1 MSGIQYNK
9 VNKYNDSEYN
19 RWGIDETNLEM
30 NIVSLYFDPIEEKY
44 IANEKSSDI
53 DVLLEFNDPIGELYV
68 ANERNLDWFIEAEF
82 TLDTLISDFVDL
94 LPLIPTKFHDSQTL
108 KDFVNDVGLYV
119 GTWLGSIQG
128 LQTLQDPY
136 KVEEEYIQYLANLI
150 GYEIIRSEPTIEEIR
165 NQLTQAIP
173 WYKIKGSYYS
183 LKYIMQ
189 LLNMTINIYDMYT
202 NDYTTFTKVE
212 WFVGEENENPPGLD
226 SSYYKSPHFG
236 LEVLLNVVYNSGSSS
251 EYLFS
256 EVQKED
262 IVTATERVRPV
273 NTVPHYSILLNPI
286 TDETMT
292 VRIVDG
298 NIKTMVMA
306 GYWQTVFLYFDQGYL
321 GGDASALAIYNGAEY
336 NCEDFCTVYNNTGN
350 FQGWNFDDG
359 HKFDMINDSFLNQV
373 VKWKLGDGNKGISP
387 DAPGFALQNPILEGI
402 VTEKRILTDVVEF
415 EFTIPASTVQAG
427 LSELGLFFA
436 DGTTMVLAS
445 TFPDID
451 KLDEIELKILAQVYK
466 A

>member
-1 MSGIQYNK
+1 MSGANYNK
-9 VNKYNDSEYN
+9 LHQWNDYEFN
-19 RWGIDETNLEM
+19 REGINEKGLQLLTTTLFFE
-30 NIVSLYFDPIEEKY
+30 PIEEVYVANEKESDILAIAVFIDPAGEVY
-44 IANEKSSDI
+44 IANERESDFI
-53 DVLLEFNDPIGELYV
+53 IIGDFSLDV
-68 ANERNLDWFIEAEF
+68 
-82 TLDTLISDFVDL
+82 LISDFVDL

-108 KDFVNDVGLYV
+108 KDFVYDVGLYV

-136 KVEEEYIQYLANLI
+136 KVEEDYIQYLANLI
-150 GYEIIRSEPTIEEIR
+150 GYEIIRSEPTIDEIR

-189 LLNMTINIYDMYT
+189 LINMTINIYDLYT
-202 NDYTTFTKVE
+202 NNYVSFEKVE
-212 WFVGEENENPPGLD
+212 WFVGEENENPSGLD

-236 LEVLLNVVYNSGSSS
+236 LEVLLNVVYGSGSS

-256 EVQKED
+256 EVQKID

-273 NTVPHYSILLNPI
+273 NTVPHYSILLNPV
-286 TDETMT
+286 TDETLSVT
-292 VRIVDG
+292 TVDG
-298 NIKTMVMA
+298 NIKTRAMP
-306 GYWQTVFLYFDQGYL
+306 GYWQTTFLYFDQGFL
-321 GGDASALAIYNGAEY
+321 GGDPDVVAIYNGYEY
-336 NCEDFCTVYNNTGN
+336 NCENNCTVYNNTG
-350 FQGWNFDDG
+350 FYQGWNFDDG
-359 HKFDMINDSFLNQV
+359 HNFDLVNDAFLNQV
-373 VKWKLGDGNKGISP
+373 IKWKLGDGNKGISP
-387 DAPGFALQNPILEGI
+387 DAPGFALQNVVLEGA

-415 EFTIPASTVQAG
+415 EFTIPASTVQSG
-427 LSELGLFFA
+427 LSELGLFLA

-451 KLDEIELKILAQVYK
+451 KLDEVELRILVQVYK